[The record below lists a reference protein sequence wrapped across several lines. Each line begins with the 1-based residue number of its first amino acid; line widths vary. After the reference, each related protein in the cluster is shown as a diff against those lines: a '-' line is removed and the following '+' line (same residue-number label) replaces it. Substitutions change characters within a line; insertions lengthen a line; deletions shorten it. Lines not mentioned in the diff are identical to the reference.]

1 MNERPKAG
9 SNTAEA
15 ETFRGQFLKRLDRLA
30 KKGRTVA
37 LWWRD
42 DDAVAPTPALE
53 RMTLIAE
60 KYRVPLVLAVI
71 PEGASEALA
80 RYVAD
85 HPLLVP
91 TQHGW
96 AHADHAD
103 REAGQ
108 KAAEFGANRPAE
120 ESLADLKRGVARMG
134 ELFGE
139 RFVPVLTPPW
149 NRISEDVIARRSGV
163 GLAGLSLFGPNEDG
177 PPLVNTHV
185 DVIAW
190 KKDRKFIGR
199 ARAYYLLVEELDRRL
214 KGSTEPLGLLTHHLV
229 HDRATWVFLDELLAE
244 IAHHPGIVWPEPRQM
259 FGV

>member
-1 MNERPKAG
+1 MTEPPKTG
-9 SNTAEA
+9 SKAAEA
-15 ETFRGQFLKRLDRLA
+15 ETFRSQFLKRLDQFA
-30 KKGRTVA
+30 AQGRTVSF
-37 LWWRD
+37 WWRD

-60 KYRVPLVLAVI
+60 RYRVPLVLAVI
-71 PEGASEALA
+71 PHDATEALA
-80 RYVAD
+80 RYVAQ

-103 REAGQ
+103 RDAGQ
-108 KAAEFGANRPAE
+108 KAAEFGANRPAG
-120 ESLADLKRGVARMG
+120 ESLADLQRGFKRMRT
-134 ELFGE
+134 LFGDH
-139 RFVPVLTPPW
+139 FVPVLTPPW
-149 NRISEDVIARRSGV
+149 NRISDEVIARRGEA
-163 GLAGLSLFGPNEDG
+163 GLTGLSLFGPNADG

-214 KGSTEPLGLLTHHLV
+214 KGSAEPLGLLTHHLV
-229 HDRATWVFLDELLAE
+229 HDRETWAFLEELLTDLVD
-244 IAHHPGIVWPEPRQM
+244 HPSVEWPEPRAL
-259 FGV
+259 FGL